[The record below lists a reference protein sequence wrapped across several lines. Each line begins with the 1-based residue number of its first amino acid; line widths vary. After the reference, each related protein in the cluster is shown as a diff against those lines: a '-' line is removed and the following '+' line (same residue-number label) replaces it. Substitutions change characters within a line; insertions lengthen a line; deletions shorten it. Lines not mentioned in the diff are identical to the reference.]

1 MIGCT
6 TRQLISYF
14 GLIIIIIIII
24 IGVFKVFSF
33 DVSKVTYLFHF
44 IIKVTITITI
54 IIRKLQSI
62 FWWNTKNMTFLG
74 ILKY

>member
-14 GLIIIIIIII
+14 GLIIIIIII

-54 IIRKLQSI
+54 IIRRKLQSI
-62 FWWNTKNMTFLG
+62 F
-74 ILKY
+74 

>member
-14 GLIIIIIIII
+14 GLIIIIIIAIAI
-24 IGVFKVFSF
+24 FKVFSF

-44 IIKVTITITI
+44 IIKVTITIKI

-62 FWWNTKNMTFLG
+62 F
-74 ILKY
+74 